1 MIDLKAIESFVWKG
15 EKKKFGGEVFQ
26 DSVKL
31 IDASE
36 QQLNEWYQHCKLML
50 YNDSK
55 QHPGRY
61 TLLMII
67 EDQINKC
74 GVELFLR
81 SLEHKGLTRFS
92 FMNTMREFLTAND
105 EVYKATKEQYLKE
118 KLGPVTIE
126 FVANGVQDEFKK
138 LPLSLVQDGCLDRLG
153 RMNKQHIT
161 LTFIL
166 KQGLWFTTQESKDLT
181 EYDINGKVRNKLDV
195 AKERLGLRPDTN
207 IIVNP
212 KGLTYSQLRAM
223 INLTSKKYTD
233 LTTEQL
239 QTLRNRI
246 LFASEENIRLHIS
259 QWERRINQIQE
270 VANYKGYVI
279 EE

>member
-1 MIDLKAIESFVWKG
+1 
-15 EKKKFGGEVFQ
+15 
-26 DSVKL
+26 
-31 IDASE
+31 
-36 QQLNEWYQHCKLML
+36 
-50 YNDSK
+50 
-55 QHPGRY
+55 
-61 TLLMII
+61 
-67 EDQINKC
+67 
-74 GVELFLR
+74 
-81 SLEHKGLTRFS
+81 
-92 FMNTMREFLTAND
+92 
-105 EVYKATKEQYLKE
+105 
-118 KLGPVTIE
+118 
-126 FVANGVQDEFKK
+126 
-138 LPLSLVQDGCLDRLG
+138 
-153 RMNKQHIT
+153 
-161 LTFIL
+161 L

-181 EYDINGKVRNKLDV
+181 ELDINGKVRNKLDV

-207 IIVNP
+207 IIVNQ

-259 QWERRINQIQE
+259 QWERRIDQIKE